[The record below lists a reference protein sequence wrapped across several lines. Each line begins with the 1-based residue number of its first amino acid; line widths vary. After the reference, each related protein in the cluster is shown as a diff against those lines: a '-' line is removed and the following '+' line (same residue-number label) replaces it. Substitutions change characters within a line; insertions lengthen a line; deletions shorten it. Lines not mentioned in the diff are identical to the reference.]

1 MFSISRINSNN
12 SEFSIATKDGIPNHF
27 IRKKK
32 NTMHQQ
38 RPVSTSNR
46 NKPQK
51 LKVSKIQEKIA
62 TKKIVKISTITRTGY
77 QIISFRKMHMKA

>member
-1 MFSISRINSNN
+1 
-12 SEFSIATKDGIPNHF
+12 
-27 IRKKK
+27 
-32 NTMHQQ
+32 MHQQ